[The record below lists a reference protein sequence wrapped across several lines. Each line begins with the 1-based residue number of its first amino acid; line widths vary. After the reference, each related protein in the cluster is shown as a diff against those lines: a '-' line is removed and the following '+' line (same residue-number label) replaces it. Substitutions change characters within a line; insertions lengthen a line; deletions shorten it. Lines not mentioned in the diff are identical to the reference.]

1 LVVRLKFSAIK
12 HLNKEVKIM
21 LKKLALIT
29 LVMVFMTVPAL
40 AGNIPEFDTVGND
53 AGNVFNDAIKAE
65 VVQNNPINLDSD
77 FTDVCIIN
85 DPVVPRNGGRYPAE
99 FFDTTAAAL
108 RDDPCFGFLD
118 YLSSKAGPW
127 FQNIFQWRI
136 VLQMAPE
143 TDLDLNIRDCVLKE
157 NQRDIWFYAQQTGRF
172 RKTNGKLVFNK
183 QANPRIS
190 VKATAGFKNF
200 VPQGTDFWMDARR
213 MPGLGL
219 VCLDGPDGKLYTSK
233 AVWEEGLVLAMP
245 EPGGFNQ
252 CGQPVF
258 PLREGDLITVTVDV
272 PFNNPVDIWYGPD
285 NVSIKYVGIIGL
297 ELVRGDL

>member
-1 LVVRLKFSAIK
+1 
-12 HLNKEVKIM
+12 M

-29 LVMVFMTVPAL
+29 LAMVFMTVPAL
-40 AGNIPEFDTVGND
+40 AGNIPEFDTVGDD
-53 AGNVFNDAIKAE
+53 ADNVFNDAVKAE
-65 VVQNNPINLDSD
+65 VVANNPINLDSD
-77 FTDVCIIN
+77 FTNVLFPPDKK
-85 DPVVPRNGGRYPAE
+85 DAE
-99 FFDTTAAAL
+99 YFETSAASL
-108 RDDPCFGFLD
+108 REDPCFGFLD

-127 FQNIFQWRI
+127 FQNYFEWRI

-157 NQRDIWFYAQQTGRF
+157 NQRNIWFYAQQTGRY

-183 QANPRIS
+183 QANPRIT
-190 VKATAGFKNF
+190 VEATAGFKNF
-200 VPQGTDFWMDARR
+200 VSQGTSFLMDARR

-219 VCLDGPDGKLYTSK
+219 VCVEDKLYTSK

-252 CGQPVF
+252 CGEPVF
-258 PLREGDLITVTVDV
+258 PLREGDLITARVSI

-297 ELVRGDL
+297 ELVASDL